1 MRYFKVEL
9 QHIKG
14 DIIAGEVDCAGEII
28 GLPDI
33 VETNVTQ
40 NLGYVV
46 YELDESGDILDT
58 IYGLTLDEIKEE
70 YSADNGWQNNNW

>member
-9 QHIKG
+9 QQIKG

-28 GLPDI
+28 DLPDI
-33 VETNVTQ
+33 VETNKT
-40 NLGYVV
+40 NDLGYVV
-46 YELDESGDILDT
+46 YELDECGYILDT
-58 IYGLTLDEIKEE
+58 IYGLTLDEIKKE